1 MAEVTSALV
10 KTLREKTGLGILECQ
25 KSLKEHDGDLVK
37 AEESL
42 RKKGMIKAGSRTSRT
57 ANEGVIGSYIH
68 MQGKI
73 GVLIEVN
80 CETDFVARN
89 ESFKELVKDISM
101 HIAASAPLYVKPE
114 DVPADKLEKERE
126 IAAAQVVGKPA
137 NIVDKIV
144 DGKIEK
150 YYSDV
155 CLLRQPF
162 IKDNDK
168 TIEDVVKGKISEL
181 GENIVIRRFTRYQV
195 GEEI

>member
-1 MAEVTSALV
+1 
-10 KTLREKTGLGILECQ
+10 
-25 KSLKEHDGDLVK
+25 
-37 AEESL
+37 
-42 RKKGMIKAGSRTSRT
+42 
-57 ANEGVIGSYIH
+57 

-89 ESFKELVKDISM
+89 DSFKELVKDISM

-114 DVPADKLEKERE
+114 DVPADKLEKEKE
-126 IAAAQVVGKPA
+126 IAAAQVTGKPA

-144 DGKIEK
+144 AGKIEK

-155 CLLRQPF
+155 CLIKQPF

>member
-42 RKKGMIKAGSRTSRT
+42 RKKGMIKAGTRTSRA

-89 ESFKELVKDISM
+89 DGFKELVKDISM

-114 DVPADKLEKERE
+114 DVPADKLEKEKE
-126 IAAAQVVGKPA
+126 IAAAQVAGKPA

-144 DGKIEK
+144 AGKIEK

-155 CLLRQPF
+155 CLLNQPF

-168 TIEDVVKGKISEL
+168 TVDDLIKGKISEL
-181 GENIVIRRFTRYQV
+181 GENIVVRRFTRYQV
-195 GEEI
+195 GEDL